1 MPLSRLGHVIMLW
14 PILSYVFWFV
24 ISLFSVPEGD
34 DLSVSRF
41 RAFGPLRYARITLDP
56 ASGRSRG
63 TGFACFWNK
72 ADADKVV
79 EQSDLLRTETMGGD
93 NVRLLVLVAHY
104 DFDKHI
110 SLPSATQEKPVHL
123 TVDSDS

>member
-1 MPLSRLGHVIMLW
+1 MPLSRLGHVIKLW

-63 TGFACFWNK
+63 TGFVCFWNRQTRIK
-72 ADADKVV
+72 WSNRATSCAQKRWVA
-79 EQSDLLRTETMGGD
+79 TMF
-93 NVRLLVLVAHY
+93 V
-104 DFDKHI
+104 
-110 SLPSATQEKPVHL
+110 S
-123 TVDSDS
+123 